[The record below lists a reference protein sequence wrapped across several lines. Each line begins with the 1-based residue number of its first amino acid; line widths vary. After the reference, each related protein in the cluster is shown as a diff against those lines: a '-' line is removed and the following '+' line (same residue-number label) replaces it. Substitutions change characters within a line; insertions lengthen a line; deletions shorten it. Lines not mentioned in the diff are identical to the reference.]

1 MCCTDPSTTQA
12 AKKNPNAAPM
22 DHSPASAGAAKPTPN
37 AANATQRKRS
47 SNSPQFDSRQRTTV
61 PGTMMTNK
69 GTIRG
74 TNTALKY
81 CGPTDNLPKLSAS
94 ITSG

>member
-1 MCCTDPSTTQA
+1 MCCTDPSTTPA
-12 AKKNPNAAPM
+12 AKKKPNAAPM
-22 DHSPASAGAAKPTPN
+22 DHSPANAGAAKPTPR
-37 AANATQRKRS
+37 AASATQRKRS
-47 SNSPQFDSRQRTTV
+47 SNSLHCDSRQRTTV

-69 GTIRG
+69 GTIKG

-81 CGPTDNLPKLSAS
+81 CGPTDSLPRLSAS